1 MAKEIEKP
9 TDIRTAFSDIQKR
22 AAARRNAIYE
32 SKKKTIK
39 SKKETAQSGSGKLQ
53 GLATLKN
60 TLGTQYLK
68 T

>member
-1 MAKEIEKP
+1 M
-9 TDIRTAFSDIQKR
+9 DIRTAFSDIQKR
-22 AAARRNAIYE
+22 ATARRNAIYE
-32 SKKKTIK
+32 SKKKTTK
-39 SKKETAQSGSGKLQ
+39 SKKETTQAGSGKLQ